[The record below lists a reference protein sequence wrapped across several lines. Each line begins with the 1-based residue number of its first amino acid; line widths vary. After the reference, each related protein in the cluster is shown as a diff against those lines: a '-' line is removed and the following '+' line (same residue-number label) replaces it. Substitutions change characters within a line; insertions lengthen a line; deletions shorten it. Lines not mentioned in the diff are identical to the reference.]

1 MVLLVTAALAGEV
14 TLWHAWRGE
23 ERVALDRAVS
33 TWNAGHPESTVLPV
47 FVPYEG
53 LAQKVDAAVP
63 HGNGPD
69 LFIFAHERVA
79 DWADGK
85 VVLAVEPGPGF
96 LDVGLEALAWK
107 EEVWGW
113 PLAAKSL
120 ALFRNTDRVPVAPT
134 TTDELLAVAK
144 AHTGD
149 GRYGLT
155 WETASAYQNAVWMH
169 GFGGGVFAGD
179 HVALDRPENAAA
191 FAFVLEAAA
200 LGPADPNGALV
211 TQMFNDGR
219 AAMVLNGPWFLGEID
234 PAVHFAVSP
243 LPIVSAT
250 GLPAAPY
257 VTVEALFLARE
268 GEGARAFAAWFAGF
282 DGASLRQD
290 LGRQL
295 VARTDVPFRLRDGTC
310 VDVTTGVDCRT
321 PDEVAMAF
329 RMQLENGVPMPTRPE
344 MAKTWEPLARAL
356 RRLVRG
362 AATPEQAV
370 AEAQTDYVIVTRPA
384 PAPVDP
390 RPWLL
395 GLGLAVVAGLV
406 ALGNQARRAQLR
418 QWVWVL
424 PWILPAF
431 VAMTL
436 LVMVPFFVGATVAF
450 FETDG
455 RTWSFVGVAHFL
467 DILLARDFP
476 ITSPLSFWSTLVVTV
491 VWTVANLILHVSL
504 GVALAL
510 LLREPWIRLRGVFR
524 AALILPWAVPSY
536 ITALIWKGMFHRQ
549 FGAINAILGALGVEP
564 VSWFGSFATAFAAN
578 VTTNTWLGFPFMMV
592 VTLGALQSIPR
603 ELEEAAEV
611 DGAGWWDRFR
621 HVTLPLLKP
630 ALLPATI
637 LGSVWTFNQFNVIYL
652 VSAGEPD
659 GSTDILV
666 SQAYRWAFTR
676 GHRYGYAA
684 AYALLIFGVL
694 VIYGRV
700 ANRLAG
706 KKVV

>member
-1 MVLLVTAALAGEV
+1 MLLLGAAFAAEV
-14 TLWHAWRGE
+14 TVWHAWRGE
-23 ERVALDRAVS
+23 ERAALEAAAAQYS
-33 TWNAGHPESTVLPV
+33 AEHPGTTVLPV
-47 FVPYEG
+47 FVPHEG
-53 LAQKVDAAVP
+53 LASKIDAAVP
-63 HGNGPD
+63 RGNGPD
-69 LFIFAHERVA
+69 LFVFAHERVA
-79 DWADGK
+79 DWSAGGI
-85 VVLAVEPGPGF
+85 VLAVEPGPGF
-96 LDVGLEALAWK
+96 LPVGVSALTWDGQ
-107 EEVWGW
+107 VWGW

-120 ALFRNTDRVPVAPT
+120 ALFRNTSRVPTAPA
-134 TTDELLAVAK
+134 TTDELLRLAA
-144 AHTGD
+144 AETHD
-149 GRYGLT
+149 DRYGLA
-155 WETASAYQNAVWMH
+155 WETASAYQDAPWMH

-179 HVALDRPENAAA
+179 RVLLDRPENAAA
-191 FAFVLEAAA
+191 LAFVAEAAKF
-200 LGPADPNGALV
+200 GPADPNGALV
-211 TQMFNDGR
+211 TQLFNEGR
-219 AAMVLNGPWFLGEID
+219 VAMIVNGPWFLGEIAAGV
-234 PAVHFAVSP
+234 PYAVSP
-243 LPIVSAT
+243 LPVVSAT

-257 VTVEALFLARE
+257 VSVESLFLARE
-268 GEGARAFAAWFAGF
+268 GAEARAFGAWLAGPEGARI
-282 DGASLRQD
+282 RRET
-290 LGRQL
+290 GRQL
-295 VARTDVPFRLRDGTC
+295 VARDDVALGDDP
-310 VDVTTGVDCRT
+310 
-321 PDEVAMAF
+321 VAAAF
-329 RMQLENGVPMPTRPE
+329 RAQLASGVPMPTHPD

-362 AATPEQAV
+362 AASPEQAV
-370 AEAQTDYVIVTRPA
+370 AEAQTDFTIVTRPA
-384 PAPVDP
+384 APPADA
-390 RPWLL
+390 RPWLV
-395 GLGLAVVAGLV
+395 GLGVAAVA
-406 ALGNQARRAQLR
+406 ALGWLARQARATPLLR
-418 QWVWVL
+418 WAWVL
-424 PWILPAF
+424 PWIVPAF
-431 VAMTL
+431 AAMTL
-436 LVMVPFFVGATVAF
+436 LVMVPFVVGATVAF

-455 RTWSFVGVAHFL
+455 RSWSFVGLAHFL

-491 VWTVANLILHVSL
+491 GWTVANLALHVGI
-504 GVALAL
+504 GVALAM
-510 LLREPWIRLRGVFR
+510 LLREPWVRMRGVFR

-578 VTTNTWLGFPFMMV
+578 LTTNTWLGFPFMMV
-592 VTLGALQSIPR
+592 VTLGALSSIPR

-611 DGAGWWDRFR
+611 DGASWWERFR

-684 AYALLIFGVL
+684 AYALLIFGILVL
-694 VIYGRV
+694 YGRV

>member
-1 MVLLVTAALAGEV
+1 MLLLATTVLAGEV

-23 ERVALDRAVS
+23 ERAALDQAVVA
-33 TWNAGHPESTVLPV
+33 WNAAHVDTTVLPI

-53 LAQKVDAAVP
+53 LAQKIDAAVP
-63 HGNGPD
+63 RGNGPD

-79 DWADGK
+79 DWASGG

-96 LDVGLEALAWK
+96 LDVGREALAW
-107 EEVWGW
+107 EGRAWGW
-113 PLAAKSL
+113 PLAAKSV
-120 ALFRNTDRVPVAPT
+120 ALFRNTRLVPEAPE
-134 TTDELLAVAK
+134 TTDELLAVA
-144 AHTGD
+144 AALTGG

-155 WETASAYQNAVWMH
+155 WETASAYQNAAWMH
-169 GFGGGVFAGD
+169 GFGGGVFQGD
-179 HVALDRPENAAA
+179 RVQLDRPENAAA
-191 FAFVLEAAA
+191 LAFILQAAE

-211 TQMFNDGR
+211 TQLFNEGR
-219 AAMVLNGPWFLGEID
+219 VAMMVNGPWFVGEAD
-234 PAVHFAVSP
+234 PSVSYAVSS

-250 GLPAAPY
+250 GKRAAPY

-268 GEGARAFAAWFAGF
+268 GEGARAFATWFSGVE
-282 DGASLRQD
+282 GAQTRQNV
-290 LGRQL
+290 GRQL
-295 VARTDVPFRLRDGTC
+295 VARTDVPANLDPVST
-310 VDVTTGVDCRT
+310 
-321 PDEVAMAF
+321 AF
-329 RMQLENGVPMPTRPE
+329 RTQLASGVPMPTRPE
-344 MAKTWEPLARAL
+344 MAKTWEPLARSL

-362 AATPEQAV
+362 AASPEQAV
-370 AEAQTDYVIVTRPA
+370 AEAQTDYAIVSRPA
-384 PAPVDP
+384 PPPANPW
-390 RPWLL
+390 PWLV
-395 GLGLAVVAGLV
+395 GLAVVTLSAVVGLV
-406 ALGNQARRAQLR
+406 RRARGVQAGRWL
-418 QWVWVL
+418 WVL

-431 VAMTL
+431 VAMTV
-436 LVMVPFFVGATVAF
+436 LVMVPFVVGATVAF

-455 RTWSFVGVAHFL
+455 RSWSFVGVAHFL
-467 DILLARDFP
+467 DILFARDFP
-476 ITSPLSFWSTLVVTV
+476 LSSPLSFWRTLLVTV
-491 VWTVANLILHVSL
+491 VWTVANLVLHVGL

-510 LLREPWIRLRGVFR
+510 ALREPWIRMRGVFR

-549 FGAINAILGALGVEP
+549 FGAINALLVSVGAEP

-578 VTTNTWLGFPFMMV
+578 LTTNTWLGFPFMMV
-592 VTLGALQSIPR
+592 VTLGALSAIPR

-630 ALLPATI
+630 ALLPACI

-694 VIYGRV
+694 LVYGRM

>member
-1 MVLLVTAALAGEV
+1 MLLLLPAALAGEV

-23 ERVALDRAVS
+23 ERTALDRAVS
-33 TWNAGHPESTVLPV
+33 TWNAAHPDTTVLPV

-53 LAQKVDAAVP
+53 LAQKIDAAVP

-85 VVLAVEPGPGF
+85 VVLAVDPGPGF
-96 LDVGLEALAWK
+96 LDVGVAALSWK
-107 EEVWGW
+107 GSAWGW

-120 ALFRNTDRVPVAPT
+120 ALFRNTDRVPDAPK
-134 TTDELLAVAK
+134 TTDELLAVAR
-144 AHTGD
+144 AQTSGEQ
-149 GRYGLT
+149 YGIT

-191 FAFVLEAAA
+191 LAFVVEAAA
-200 LGPADPNGALV
+200 FGPADPNGALV
-211 TQMFNDGR
+211 TQLFNDGR
-219 AAMVLNGPWFLGEID
+219 AAMVINGPWFLGEID

-268 GEGARAFAAWFAGF
+268 GEGARAFATWFAGF

-290 LGRQL
+290 LGRQM
-295 VARTDVPFRLRDGTC
+295 VTRTDVPLRLRDGTC
-310 VDVTTGVDCRT
+310 VDVTTGADCRT

-329 RMQLENGVPMPTRPE
+329 RTQLENGVPMPTRPE

-370 AEAQTDYVIVTRPA
+370 AEAQTDYVIVTRP
-384 PAPVDP
+384 PPEPVDP

-395 GLGLAVVAGLV
+395 GLGLAVVAGLGV
-406 ALGNQARRAQLR
+406 LGNQARRAQLR
-418 QWVWVL
+418 QWAWVL

-436 LVMVPFFVGATVAF
+436 LVMVPFLVGATVAF

-455 RTWSFVGVAHFL
+455 RTWSFVGVSHFL

-491 VWTVANLILHVSL
+491 VWTVANLVLHVSL
-504 GVALAL
+504 GVALAM
-510 LLREPWIRLRGVFR
+510 LLREPWIRMRGVFR

-549 FGAINAILGALGVEP
+549 FGAINAILVAVGAEP

-611 DGAGWWDRFR
+611 DGAGWWDRFQ

-694 VIYGRV
+694 VVYGRV